1 VTNFLDHCEIVCDSS
16 DRDAWLA
23 ARTTGLGAS
32 DIPSILGVGFLTPAE
47 VWASKRGLGLP
58 ESIDDVERVRWGNV
72 MEPITIQEYAKPY
85 YSGRWAERSG
95 VMYRSKA
102 HPWALATLDA
112 TTLHPEHGVIP
123 LEVKG
128 LDAFRAETWQDGPP
142 ERVYYQVQTQML
154 VTGAKCATVACTI
167 GGNRLV
173 WCDVDRDEAAI
184 ASIVLRGSRFW
195 DLVQSGE
202 MPPPDTSAEWAQVF
216 AVAHPEDGSVVEL
229 GDDVRRMA
237 ADFASMK
244 ATAKATETR
253 LQMMKNE
260 IIERLGCA
268 SEARFSDG
276 TGLTYRTQSR
286 AEHTVKASTFRVL
299 RESAAPKSKR
309 KAA

>member
-1 VTNFLDHCEIVCDSS
+1 VTHFPAAEIVCDSS

-32 DIPSILGVGFLTPAE
+32 DIPSILGCGFLTPAE

-72 MEPITIQEYAKPY
+72 MEPITIAEYGKPY

-95 VMYRSKA
+95 IMYRSKA
-102 HPWALATLDA
+102 YQWCLATLDA
-112 TTLHPEHGVIP
+112 VTLHPVHHVQP

-154 VTGAKCATVACTI
+154 VTGAPCATVACTI

-195 DLVQSGE
+195 DLVQSGD
-202 MPPPDTSAEWAQVF
+202 MPPPDSSPEWAQVF

-229 GDDVRRMA
+229 GDDVRRMR
-237 ADFASMK
+237 DDLSLLK
-244 ATAKATETR
+244 STAKFLETR
-253 LQMMKNE
+253 IQAAKNE
-260 IIERLGCA
+260 IIERIGTA
-268 SEARFSDG
+268 TEARLPDG
-276 TGLTYRTQSR
+276 TGFTYRTQSR